1 MTYLIV
7 SSKIC
12 ASRSC
17 NMFAWRKNNS
27 RLNKS
32 KFKSF
37 TGFFLFY
44 LLILY
49 LGLAVGS
56 DLLKRSFLELL
67 HHLTPPLPLLL
78 LQTGGI

>member
-17 NMFAWRKNNS
+17 NMLAWRKTTVDSTKVNLKAS
-27 RLNKS
+27 P
-32 KFKSF
+32 
-37 TGFFLFY
+37 GFSSY